1 MAETNLPLVTKLV
14 GPEFPDP
21 TEHAAAI
28 LEAVE
33 GDLRL
38 LRELLPSLL
47 PTWVDHYGTAYCG
60 RLIAT
65 LTTAQGEC

>member
-1 MAETNLPLVTKLV
+1 
-14 GPEFPDP
+14 
-21 TEHAAAI
+21 
-28 LEAVE
+28 VE

>member
-1 MAETNLPLVTKLV
+1 MAETNLPLITKLV

-28 LEAVE
+28 LEAVD

-38 LRELLPSLL
+38 LQELLPNFVSIW
-47 PTWVDHYGTAYCG
+47 TD
-60 RLIAT
+60 
-65 LTTAQGEC
+65 